1 VNLEQRFK
9 ESIKAQ
15 QWAHTLPVI
24 AWPYPPEVIIQ
35 SIIRTRLYV
44 IWSGS

>member
-1 VNLEQRFK
+1 MMGGVSFIVTLYDLVLKIRNVNLEQRFK

-24 AWPYPPEVIIQ
+24 A
-35 SIIRTRLYV
+35 
-44 IWSGS
+44 